1 MVGLNDLFQP
11 EIFSNLYNSVV
22 TGQGMGT
29 QGGEQKEAEMGLIGV
44 LEEMNK
50 DGLQRYWW
58 SLLEVP

>member
-1 MVGLNDLFQP
+1 MT
-11 EIFSNLYNSVV
+11 FSNLYNSVV
-22 TGQGMGT
+22 TGQGVGT
-29 QGGEQKEAEMGLIGV
+29 QGGEQEEAEMELIDV